1 VALKSIGITLF
12 YAIAPCQRRTGSDPD
27 RLHRATA
34 SLVPSS
40 QTLTPKWDGVN
51 YFNEQM
57 LDIVRGVTGLRHN
70 RGTMMHSFLVGAVYV
85 AIVITPCVVALFTG
99 VDHT

>member
-1 VALKSIGITLF
+1 LEQV
-12 YAIAPCQRRTGSDPD
+12 
-27 RLHRATA
+27 
-34 SLVPSS
+34 
-40 QTLTPKWDGVN
+40 LTPKWDGVN